1 MPNVSYT
8 AQMEISRPVV
18 WEFVRDM
25 NNWAPFARGYQEH
38 EVVNERESIWTVKG
52 EVGPISRVTKF
63 HVVITEWIEGETV
76 GFTVKGL
83 NEPVTGEGAI
93 RLTDGAAQGTDIR
106 GDATLE
112 FGGNLGPILNHLI
125 GPWVQSGADELVTKI
140 AVAIQ
145 PSYVRPKR
153 PFVLVRVL
161 TALWRAASSPFRPR
175 KAEPTTVAPIEPERQ
190 DKSGRE

>member
-8 AQMEISRPVV
+8 AQMEIARSVV

-38 EVVNERESIWTVKG
+38 EVLSDRESIWTVRG

-145 PSYVRPKR
+145 PSYVRPQR

-161 TALWRAASSPFRPR
+161 AALWRAATSPFRHR
-175 KAEPTTVAPIEPERQ
+175 KAEPVAASEPEQ